1 MTAEAKELYCYV
13 TGVKPF
19 CDQVDE
25 IVGKAKTGSNITLL
39 SLNLP
44 VSLVR
49 QCKSIIMILD
59 IDLNIW
65 TRTQ

>member
-13 TGVKPF
+13 TCVKPF

-25 IVGKAKTGSNITLL
+25 IVGKQKLVHNITLL